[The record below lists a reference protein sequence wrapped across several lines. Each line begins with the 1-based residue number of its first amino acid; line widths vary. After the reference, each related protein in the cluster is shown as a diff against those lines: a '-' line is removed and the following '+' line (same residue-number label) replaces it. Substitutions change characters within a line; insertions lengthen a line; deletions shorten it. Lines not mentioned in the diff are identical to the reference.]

1 MKFNLYKYIIS
12 ITFLA
17 FILSLALSGCSYYVK
32 PVPPPLTISEIA
44 NLCKRHV
51 PKLTIIKRLRASHEI
66 FYLTARQIIKLHKE
80 GITSGVLN
88 YMLRT
93 GIRNKQ
99 HRAFKRGRHMQPCWV
114 WQNWQWTPFAP
125 YPYFYPY

>member
-1 MKFNLYKYIIS
+1 MKFNLYKYIILIIFSAFALS
-12 ITFLA
+12 I
-17 FILSLALSGCSYYVK
+17 ILSGCSYYVK
-32 PVPPPLTISEIA
+32 SVPPPLSIQKIA

-51 PKLTIIKRLRASHEI
+51 SNLAIINRLRASHEI

-80 GITSGVLN
+80 GITSEVLN

-93 GIRNKQ
+93 GIRKKQ
-99 HRAFKRGRHMQPCWV
+99 IRAFKRGEHTQPCWV

-125 YPYFYPY
+125 YPYFY